1 MPLSFTQAKE
11 IVSPGVPVIPGSK
24 QHKDI
29 LEMMKQSGRIF
40 PDDNIA
46 VPHPPLGRVRELAE
60 LLPWRERKM
69 NQPTPQAVSK
79 KQWLSIDANRTAYEE
94 HIVKNQPVPVGYY
107 EPEPRHL
114 QWAKMTPTNWKGQSK
129 REWIASLKENNSASE
144 YKDNDGTIRRAEI
157 QTTGETEGRTGASQE
172 DA

>member
-1 MPLSFTQAKE
+1 
-11 IVSPGVPVIPGSK
+11 
-24 QHKDI
+24 
-29 LEMMKQSGRIF
+29 
-40 PDDNIA
+40 
-46 VPHPPLGRVRELAE
+46 
-60 LLPWRERKM
+60 M